1 MTMKPILLGLA
12 VLLGMNQVNAQE
24 LEDLA
29 GLYAECTA
37 YYTLV
42 YHAVN
47 NSGDSDTA
55 AVYSEVMDNAMFYS
69 LLLASESRE
78 KDMAIN
84 VTNSR
89 IEMYIKQMKQ
99 DTNNDN
105 DNISI
110 LINKHN
116 YTCQDAMKNPP
127 QEVVNILNRRIE
139 EAK

>member
-1 MTMKPILLGLA
+1 
-12 VLLGMNQVNAQE
+12 
-24 LEDLA
+24 
-29 GLYAECTA
+29 
-37 YYTLV
+37 
-42 YHAVN
+42 
-47 NSGDSDTA
+47 
-55 AVYSEVMDNAMFYS
+55 MFYS

-105 DNISI
+105 ANISI

>member
-1 MTMKPILLGLA
+1 MKK
-12 VLLGMNQVNAQE
+12 VLLSLVILFGMSQVNAEE

-37 YYTLV
+37 YYTLI

-55 AVYSEVMDNAMFYS
+55 AAYSKVMDDSMFYS

-78 KDMAIN
+78 QEMAVN

-89 IEMYIKQMKQ
+89 IEMYMKQMKQ
-99 DTNNDN
+99 EINNDN
-105 DNISI
+105 ANISI
-110 LINKHN
+110 LFNKHN
-116 YTCQDAMKNPP
+116 SPCQDAIKNPP
-127 QEVVNILNRRIE
+127 AVLVDILDRRIKE
-139 EAK
+139 TQ